1 MWQRLAVA
9 IDRIAI
15 GFELNGCTKC
25 GDLGRLDPG
34 AEILRIG
41 PNMTSI
47 ETTGRLAPF
56 PARW

>member
-1 MWQRLAVA
+1 VA
-9 IDRIAI
+9 IDRINRLRAQW
-15 GFELNGCTKC
+15 LHQMRP
-25 GDLGRLDPG
+25 DLGRLDPG
-34 AEILRIG
+34 AEILRVG